1 MTELLCQVISD
12 YEIINRKLCNKM
24 KKTFYLSLLL
34 FFISTQFSWAQKS
47 DSTDAKNFNFRFY
60 PYLFYTPETQ
70 LAFGAAA
77 ISYFRTSRDSLTN
90 LSKVTLS
97 GYYSTRKQYY
107 AVIRPEFYLKQ
118 NAYRL
123 YLDANFGKFY
133 DKFWGVGNNTPDIE
147 TVDYVRMAYGF
158 QLNLQT
164 RVYGNIK
171 GGAIFEI
178 KNSTIKDKKDNP
190 YLLYGNLTGSDGG
203 MNSGIGAAF
212 SYDNR
217 DNIFYPG
224 HGGFLEFQA
233 IMFDEMLGGD
243 FNFQRYLLNYRQY
256 STLVHNHILALQ
268 LYGDF
273 TSGVVPFYELPAL
286 GGQNT
291 MRGYFLGRYR
301 DKQYVMA
308 QAEYRTIVW
317 WRLGMVG
324 FFGLGDVAPQLS
336 ALRLDEL
343 KYSVGAGVRFVLDA
357 KEKLNV
363 RMDIGF
369 GKDTAGLYFAIEE
382 AF

>member
-1 MTELLCQVISD
+1 M
-12 YEIINRKLCNKM
+12 NRLNLVLIVLVLVNI
-24 KKTFYLSLLL
+24 YSGL
-34 FFISTQFSWAQKS
+34 AEKS
-47 DSTDAKNFNFRFY
+47 DSTDTKNFNVRVY
-60 PYLFYTPETQ
+60 PYFFYTPETQ
-70 LAFGAAA
+70 LALGAAA
-77 ISYFRTSRDSLTN
+77 ISYFRTSPDTLTK
-90 LSKVTLS
+90 LSKITLS

-107 AVIRPEFYLKQ
+107 VVLRPEFYLKQ

-133 DKFWGVGNNTPDIE
+133 DKFWGIGNNTPDIE
-147 TVDYVRMAYGF
+147 TVDYVRMVYGF

-164 RVYGNIK
+164 RIYGNMK
-171 GGAIFEI
+171 GGVILEI

-190 YLLYGNLTGSDGG
+190 YLLYGDVTGSDGG

-212 SYDNR
+212 SYDSR

-233 IMFDEMLGGD
+233 IVFEEMLGGD
-243 FNFQRYLLNYRQY
+243 FNFRRYLVNYRQY
-256 STLVHNHILALQ
+256 ATMVHNHILALQ

-301 DKQYVMA
+301 DKQYLMA
-308 QAEYRTIVW
+308 QVEYRTILW

-324 FFGLGDVAPQLS
+324 FLGVGDVAPQLS
-336 ALRLDEL
+336 ALRMDEL
-343 KYSVGAGVRFVLDA
+343 KYSVGVGIRFVLDA

-369 GKDTAGLYFAIEE
+369 GKNTAGLYFAIEE